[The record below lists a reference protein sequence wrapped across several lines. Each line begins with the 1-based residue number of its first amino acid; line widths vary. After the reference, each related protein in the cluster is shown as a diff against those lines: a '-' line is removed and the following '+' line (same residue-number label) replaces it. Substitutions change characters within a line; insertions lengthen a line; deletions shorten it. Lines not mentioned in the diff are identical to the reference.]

1 MIMQLVLLVT
11 VFIDGSNQT
20 EKTQVNAL
28 DRFFGGPRKFSDY
41 NLDIVVYSVP
51 NIRPEIGRFT
61 VRQKIKT
68 KDES

>member
-28 DRFFGGPRKFSDY
+28 DRLFGGPRKFSEY
-41 NLDIVVYSVP
+41 NLDIILYSIP
-51 NIRPEIGRFT
+51 SLPPAISRFT
-61 VRQKIKT
+61 VEQKIYT
-68 KDES
+68 